1 MTSGATEFRLPD
13 RLRDL
18 VAAEARLK
26 DEFNRRRRDYMLVR
40 ANLPANTNP
49 THTPACKAMVYAHRR
64 WQFAYE
70 KRKRLEGAPA

>member
-1 MTSGATEFRLPD
+1 
-13 RLRDL
+13 
-18 VAAEARLK
+18 
-26 DEFNRRRRDYMLVR
+26 MLVR
-40 ANLPANTNP
+40 ANLPASTNP